1 MNRVIATILLTLAVV
16 PAKAV
21 APGESP
27 KLVVGITVDQLR
39 SDYLYALQHLFGE
52 KGFKKM
58 LGSGTVYDR
67 VHFDLPYMDRA
78 VATATIYTGTIPF
91 YHGIPAETVY
101 DASSR
106 KSIPIL
112 VDAKYMGNATD
123 ETYSAR
129 ALRTSTLSDEVK
141 VAGNGL
147 GRVYAV
153 APDATTSILA
163 GGHIANCAFWIDD
176 ETGKWVTTT
185 YYNDAPA
192 YILQRNYTASLS
204 SRIDTIKWSPLYAAE
219 QYTAIPYYTQPYSFK
234 HGFSRADR
242 TCYERFK
249 TSALVNSEV
258 TDVAIELIE
267 KGQLGKRG
275 YLDMV
280 NIGYT
285 AAPYN
290 RGDIQQYGIEL
301 QDTYVR
307 LDRDLAR
314 LFEAIERSIG
324 LQNTVIFL
332 TSTGYF
338 TGDGREPSIFKIESG
353 EFYPKR
359 AVSLLNMYLMALYG
373 NGEWVSGFHHN
384 QIYLNRKL
392 IKERDIDLDT
402 LRDKCATFLIDMAG
416 VQDVYT
422 LQRILL
428 RSTNEHTDALR
439 RGLLPRY
446 SGDLF
451 VELVPGWEV
460 VHEDA
465 ANTREYVRHNA
476 VESPFILMAPQV
488 PSRKITTPVEV
499 TAIAPTVARVLRI
512 RSPNASAAMPESVL

>member
-1 MNRVIATILLTLAVV
+1 MPL
-16 PAKAV
+16 
-21 APGESP
+21 
-27 KLVVGITVDQLR
+27 
-39 SDYLYALQHLFGE
+39 
-52 KGFKKM
+52 
-58 LGSGTVYDR
+58 
-67 VHFDLPYMDRA
+67 
-78 VATATIYTGTIPF
+78 
-91 YHGIPAETVY
+91 Y
-101 DASSR
+101 DA
-106 KSIPIL
+106 
-112 VDAKYMGNATD
+112 G
-123 ETYSAR
+123 
-129 ALRTSTLSDEVK
+129 
-141 VAGNGL
+141 
-147 GRVYAV
+147 
-153 APDATTSILA
+153 
-163 GGHIANCAFWIDD
+163 
-176 ETGKWVTTT
+176 
-185 YYNDAPA
+185 
-192 YILQRNYTASLS
+192 
-204 SRIDTIKWSPLYAAE
+204 

-234 HGFSRADR
+234 HGFSRGDR

-249 TSALVNSEV
+249 TSALVNREV

-267 KGQLGKRG
+267 NGMLGKRG

-290 RGDIQQYGIEL
+290 AGDIQQYGIEL

-314 LFEAIERSIG
+314 LFDAIEKSVG

-338 TGDGREPSIFKIESG
+338 TGDGRESSVFNICSG

-359 AVSLLNMYLMALYG
+359 AVSLLNMYLMAMYG
-373 NGEWVSGFHHN
+373 SGEWVAGYHHN
-384 QIYLNRKL
+384 QIYLNRQL
-392 IKERDIDLDT
+392 IKERNLDLDT
-402 LRDKCATFLIDMAG
+402 IRDKCAAFLIDMEG

-451 VELVPGWEV
+451 IELVPGWEV

-476 VESPFILMAPQV
+476 VESPFMLMAPQV
-488 PSRKITTPVEV
+488 PARKITTPVEV

-512 RSPNASAAMPESVL
+512 RSPNGCTAMPESVL